1 MRCNGRQAHAGRR
14 QARIDYNGSILLIVA
29 AQNNKPEGA
38 EAAAAARG
46 EPGRRATLAY
56 RFDALAERVRQIPV
70 VCQSGRLLVCS
81 AGSLLCCRRCVRPA
95 ALLPSAH
102 RLRCPLLRFVDVA
115 AGGGGAHGANTPA
128 MLLGLTPQWFLPRWL
143 KPTEALLKA
152 HRAAVI

>member
-1 MRCNGRQAHAGRR
+1 MEAVFSAVRHMRLDVVQKALDDGDVRPDTV
-14 QARIDYNGSILLIVA
+14 DYNGSILLIVA

-102 RLRCPLLRFVDVA
+102 RLRCPLLRSPRFLI
-115 AGGGGAHGANTPA
+115 TP
-128 MLLGLTPQWFLPRWL
+128 PFCFCR
-143 KPTEALLKA
+143 
-152 HRAAVI
+152 H